1 MGRLLFLL
9 AVVVAVYLLIR
20 SYRKAPPREQQ
31 SAAPGED
38 MVRCAQCGI
47 HLPRSE
53 AIQAGG
59 EFFCSQAHR
68 QDRQA

>member
-9 AVVVAVYLLIR
+9 AVVAVIYLLIR
-20 SYRKAPPREQQ
+20 SYRRSPPASPR

-53 AIQAGG
+53 AIQADG

-68 QDRQA
+68 EARRP